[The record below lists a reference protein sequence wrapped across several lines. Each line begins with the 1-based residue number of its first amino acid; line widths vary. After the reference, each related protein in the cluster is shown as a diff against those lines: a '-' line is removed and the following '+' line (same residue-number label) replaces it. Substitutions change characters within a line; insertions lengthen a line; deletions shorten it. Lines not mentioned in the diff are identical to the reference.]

1 MAGRPHELILLGN
14 KIDIFESRE
23 VTSAEAYE
31 FVTTHG
37 LNDYREVSAKSGA
50 NVNLTFRNALTHTAY
65 RAKKSPAMPRR
76 RQPKGP
82 PCCT

>member
-23 VTSAEAYE
+23 VTSDEAYE

-65 RAKKSPAMPRR
+65 RATKKPAMPRR
-76 RQPKGP
+76 RERKGP